1 MKPVWS
7 AIVCGLS
14 LVALAGGGAAEGP
27 AGGSS
32 VVLSQV
38 PAYNWYH
45 GCGPTA
51 AGSVVGYYDLHG
63 FDNLYTA
70 SGWDAVRLTSNVQDH
85 ISSPAHNA
93 KYDPTPD
100 DPNLPVP
107 PNTSLACWF
116 RTSVNPQGY
125 GWSYLSYSDD
135 AFRGFITN
143 QGYQCTS
150 WYESYSGG
158 QFTWSDLVGEIN
170 AQRPLMFLVDTD
182 GDGET
187 DHFVPVFG
195 YDDRGAEGKYY
206 ACYTTWSENEAV
218 VWELFRGMGNPW
230 GVGYATFVNVVP
242 EPMTLLT
249 LALGSLAGLAGRGRR
264 RPAA

>member
-1 MKPVWS
+1 V
-7 AIVCGLS
+7 V
-14 LVALAGGGAAEGP
+14 LAGVGAAEEPG
-27 AGGSS
+27 GGSAR
-32 VVLSQV
+32 VLSQV

-51 AGSVVGYYDLHG
+51 AGSIIGYYDVHC
-63 FDNLYTA
+63 FYNLFPA
-70 SGWDAVRLTSNVQDH
+70 SEWDEIRLTQNVQDY

-100 DPNLPVP
+100 DPTLPTP

-116 RTSVNPQGY
+116 GTSVNPLGY

-135 AFRGFITN
+135 AFVGYVASR
-143 QGYQCTS
+143 GYQCTS

-158 QFTWSDLVGEIN
+158 QFTWLDLVTEID
-170 AQRPLMFLVDTD
+170 ALRPVLFLVDTD
-182 GDGET
+182 GDGGT

-195 YDDRGAEGKYY
+195 YDDRGAAGKYY
-206 ACYTTWSENEAV
+206 ACYTTWSEDETV
-218 VWELFRGMGNPW
+218 EWMQFRGMGSPW
-230 GVGYATFVNVVP
+230 GVGYATFVHIIP
-242 EPMTLLT
+242 EPVTLLT
-249 LALGSLAGLAGRGRR
+249 LALGGLAGLAGRGRR